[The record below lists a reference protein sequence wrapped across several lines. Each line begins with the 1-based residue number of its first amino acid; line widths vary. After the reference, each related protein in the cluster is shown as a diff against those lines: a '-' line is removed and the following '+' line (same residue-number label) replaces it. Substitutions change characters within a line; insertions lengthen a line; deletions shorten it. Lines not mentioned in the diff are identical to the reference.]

1 MTAEKAFKINL
12 GHKLAGWAPPAFGGK
27 EKEGKLHSKRE
38 KRLQN
43 SKIFCRRFPT
53 IRPPQLYPQGEKSGV
68 GRGGVEMHFIY
79 IPLVYSVQNLR
90 LTL

>member
-1 MTAEKAFKINL
+1 MTAEQAFKINL

-53 IRPPQLYPQGEKSGV
+53 IRPLQLYPQGKKVVLGGGG
-68 GRGGVEMHFIY
+68 GRNAQY